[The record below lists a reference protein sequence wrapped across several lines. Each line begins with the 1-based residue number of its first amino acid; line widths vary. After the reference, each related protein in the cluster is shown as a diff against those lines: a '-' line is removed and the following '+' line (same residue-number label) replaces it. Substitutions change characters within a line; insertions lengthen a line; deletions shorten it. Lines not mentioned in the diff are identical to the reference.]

1 MIAYHNES
9 LDQGGEIMKKIIRG
23 FKHIH
28 SYFHRC
34 PYCGYSGNFPDSG
47 SGECPSCGEV
57 S

>member
-1 MIAYHNES
+1 
-9 LDQGGEIMKKIIRG
+9 MKRIIRG
-23 FKHIH
+23 LKRIY

-34 PYCGYSGNFPDSG
+34 PYCGYSGIFPDSG

>member
-1 MIAYHNES
+1 
-9 LDQGGEIMKKIIRG
+9 MKRIIRG
-23 FKHIH
+23 LKRIH

-34 PYCGYSGNFPDSG
+34 PYCGYSGSFPD